1 MNGKTYK
8 AKTNANGVASV
19 NVSISKAGSY
29 AVTAKYA
36 GDSTFAATTAKATL
50 NISKNKNYFMK
61 IYSEKLLIFNF
72 YFFNIY

>member
-50 NISKNKNYFMK
+50 NIS
-61 IYSEKLLIFNF
+61 
-72 YFFNIY
+72 